1 MVKPNLLRLRA
12 VASCL
17 INVVTTVSQHYQ
29 VRVVVLVNMSPE
41 TSAVHFVS
49 FLHLFAAIVALI
61 RR

>member
-1 MVKPNLLRLRA
+1 MKTNLLELRA

-17 INVVTTVSQHYQ
+17 INVAKTISQHYQ
-29 VRVVVLVNMSPE
+29 VRVVVLMNMSPE